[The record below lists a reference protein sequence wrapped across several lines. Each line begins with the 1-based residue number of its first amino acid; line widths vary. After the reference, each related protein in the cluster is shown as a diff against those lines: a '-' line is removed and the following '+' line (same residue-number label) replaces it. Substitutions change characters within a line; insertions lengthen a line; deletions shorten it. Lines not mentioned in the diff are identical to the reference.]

1 RHWVR
6 LREQEGV
13 ISAETAEPV
22 SDWDWL
28 IEYLQLNLNLSAVLL
43 ALPDDEPMRAAVAAC
58 RGLRLLRQDPW
69 ECLASFILSSSKQIV
84 QIRQIVA
91 RLCEQFGEQVIVPQN
106 HKAVYTFPAVGRVAG
121 AGEAELRACKMGFRA
136 PNLRVA
142 ARMIVRDEVELNRLP

>member
-1 RHWVR
+1 MGVIGRHWVR

-43 ALPDDEPMRAAVAAC
+43 ALPGDEPMRAAVSSC

-69 ECLASFILSSSKQIV
+69 ECLASFILSSTKQIV
-84 QIRQIVA
+84 QIQQII
-91 RLCEQFGEQVIVPQN
+91 RLLCERYGETVTAMP
-106 HKAVYTFPAVGRVAG
+106 VYGRA
-121 AGEAELRACKMGFRA
+121 
-136 PNLRVA
+136 
-142 ARMIVRDEVELNRLP
+142 